1 MNKSNNSTEMIQQ
14 KEYCDNTNSVKYIIE
29 NNDCTLFQT
38 RIFSD
43 EDARQFAKYG
53 SAEEY
58 LKLSE
63 STKYEIYRQAC
74 VDYCS
79 TSSSMFKAFVDE
91 KREIGFY
98 TVRKF
103 AERNMHEH
111 LAIILSKSN
120 FTQHEYANLFYECS
134 CKKSMDIVASYL
146 NGEGLENVKNKLR
159 DSMLYVYVTCAIIF
173 LIFSLISV
181 AFYTYNYKLA
191 AYCFM
196 IFMITI
202 NLCICGCSDILT
214 TIEMHKIIRNISMTR
229 DSFLKV

>member
-29 NNDCTLFQT
+29 NNDYMLFQT
-38 RIFSD
+38 RKFSD
-43 EDARQFAKYG
+43 NDALQFAKYG

-58 LKLSE
+58 RKLPDSIK
-63 STKYEIYRQAC
+63 SKIYWQIYD
-74 VDYCS
+74 DYCS
-79 TSSSMFKAFVDE
+79 TNSSIFKVFVDE
-91 KREIGFY
+91 GREIEFR
-98 TVRKF
+98 TVCKF
-103 AERNMHEH
+103 AERNMYEH

-120 FTQHEYANLFYECS
+120 FTQHECADLFFKCN

-191 AYCFM
+191 TYCFM

-214 TIEMHKIIRNISMTR
+214 TIEMHKIIHNILMTR